1 MDEILKRCRFI
12 IGINQTR
19 TAVTC
24 DAMLPNGERAG
35 VTLEIEPGANIPAYL
50 DDYEKFTVERFL
62 REINN
67 NQNQ

>member
-1 MDEILKRCRFI
+1 MDEILKRCRFL

-24 DAMLPNGERAG
+24 DAMLPSGERAG

-50 DDYEKFTVERFL
+50 DEYERFVVERYL
-62 REINN
+62 KQINLG
-67 NQNQ
+67 Q

>member
-1 MDEILKRCRFI
+1 MDEILKRCRFL

-50 DDYEKFTVERFL
+50 DDYEKFTVGKFL
-62 REINN
+62 KQIQTEK
-67 NQNQ
+67 Q

>member
-12 IGINQTR
+12 IGINEKR

-35 VTLEIEPGANIPAYL
+35 VMLEVEPGAKMPAYL
-50 DDYEKFTVERFL
+50 DEYELFTVERYL
-62 REINN
+62 KQLNPA
-67 NQNQ
+67 Q

>member
-12 IGINQTR
+12 IGINETR

-35 VTLEIEPGANIPAYL
+35 VTLEIEPGGKLPAYL
-50 DDYEKFTVERFL
+50 DEYERFTVEQHL
-62 REINN
+62 RHINN

>member
-12 IGINQTR
+12 IGINEKR

-35 VTLEIEPGANIPAYL
+35 VMLEVEPGGKMPAYL
-50 DDYEKFTVERFL
+50 DEYERFAVERYL
-62 REINN
+62 KQINLG
-67 NQNQ
+67 Q